1 MTLCANDVCF
11 NGLTNDYD
19 IYILSFGQDE
29 DGMAITFSASV
40 FFFDGNREEEGFREE
55 EGEEEEAMG
64 GGSGGGGCLLYTSP
78 RPLDRHRSR
87 MPSSA

>member
-29 DGMAITFSASV
+29 DGMAMTFSASV
-40 FFFDGNREEEGFREE
+40 FLFYI
-55 EGEEEEAMG
+55 
-64 GGSGGGGCLLYTSP
+64 LWQ
-78 RPLDRHRSR
+78 
-87 MPSSA
+87 